1 MGKSNILDGN
11 VEDLK
16 LMQKD
21 IKELNDMEEYN
32 KQLSFDIR
40 NLEKNIETEYQ
51 ILENTISQTI
61 KSRKEEIEKAYNA
74 EIDKLLG
81 KDKKIKGQRE
91 KAKEKGVRERISEE
105 TKPLYDENNKIK
117 EEINTIM
124 KKDKIPSYCNSTLY
138 FAMFFTSSIKE
149 VFLFVLLLTI
159 IFLLLPCAVYLI
171 IPNHK
176 AYYLVVIYFVIIV
189 SSLLSYI
196 FINDRTK
203 VAHTEELKSIRRK
216 RKLIVQN
223 NKKIKVIR
231 NNIKKDNNEEHYNLN
246 KFDSKLMDNQKEI
259 ELYKNKKNEAIKTFE
274 EDTVPVLRKQVEDE
288 DLPRI
293 IRMEE
298 ELNRKK
304 KQKDDIK
311 EKVKDRTLYISTN
324 YEAYLGKE
332 MCTLER
338 IDSLMAIMSQN
349 ENMTINN
356 AIKAI
361 QKPVNLQK
369 Q

>member
-21 IKELNDMEEYN
+21 IKELRDMEEN
-32 KQLSFDIR
+32 ARTLSFDVR
-40 NLEKNIETEYQ
+40 NLKKNIETEYQ
-51 ILENTISQTI
+51 ILENTINQTI
-61 KSRKEEIEKAYNA
+61 KARKDEIEKTYNV

-105 TKPLYDENNKIK
+105 TKPLQDENEKIK
-117 EEINTIM
+117 EEINAIM
-124 KKDKIPSYCNSTLY
+124 KKNKIPKYCNSEIY
-138 FAMFFTSSIKE
+138 FAMFFTSGIKE
-149 VFLFVLLLTI
+149 ILLFVAWLTV
-159 IFLLLPCAVYLI
+159 IFLILPSVIYLI
-171 IPNHK
+171 IPNQK
-176 AYYLVVIYFVIIV
+176 AYYLVIIYFVIMV
-189 SSLLSYI
+189 SVLLLYI

-203 VAHTEELKSIRRK
+203 VAHTEELKAIRRK

-231 NNIKKDNNEEHYNLN
+231 NNIKKDNNEEHYDLN

-259 ELYKNKKNEAIKTFE
+259 KLYKDKKNEALKEFE
-274 EDTVPVLRKQVEDE
+274 EQTVPVIKKQIEEE
-288 DLPRI
+288 DLKRI
-293 IRMEE
+293 VKMEE

-304 KQKDDIK
+304 KQEEDINERVK
-311 EKVKDRTLYISTN
+311 ERTLYISTN
-324 YEAYLGKE
+324 YEAYLGKD
-332 MCTLER
+332 MCTLEK
-338 IDSLMAIMSQN
+338 IDLLMSVMSQN